1 MAGWGMMNF
10 QTAVLAPVP
19 LFASSLLFEVSD
31 EVKPAEVLDRLSNL
45 VVGDGVVIGLG
56 QRLVGALGASVS
68 GHRTAPVVTRADIS
82 IPTNTEAVWC
92 LCSGVSRDEADQRVA
107 TTTAAL
113 TGVFDRASSLDLF
126 FFDGGRDLT
135 GYVDGTEN
143 PVDNDAVEAAIV
155 RDQGPGMDGSTF
167 VAVQKWVHD
176 LALFD
181 SFGTADCDNIFG
193 RTLEGD
199 IEIEDAPL
207 SAHVKRTAQ
216 EDFDPEAFV
225 VRRSMPWRDSNQEG
239 LLFIAYGKSFDAF
252 EALLNRMV
260 GLDDGIVDGLF
271 RFTEPVS
278 SAYFWCPPTAGHR
291 IDLSALN

>member
-1 MAGWGMMNF
+1 MVNF
-10 QTAVLAPVP
+10 QSAVLAPVP

-31 EVKPAEVLDRLSNL
+31 EVKPAEALDRLSNL
-45 VVGDGVVIGLG
+45 VVDDGVVIGLG
-56 QRLVGALGASVS
+56 HRLVGALGASVL

-82 IPTNTEAVWC
+82 IPANAEAVWC
-92 LCSGVSRDEADQRVA
+92 LCSGVSRQEADQRVA
-107 TTTAAL
+107 TTVAAL
-113 TGVFDRASSLDLF
+113 TGVFELASSLDLF

-225 VRRSMPWRDSNQEG
+225 VRRSMPWRDANQEG
-239 LLFIAYGKSFDAF
+239 LLFVAYGKSFDAF

-278 SAYFWCPPTAGHR
+278 SAYFWCPPTSGR
-291 IDLSALN
+291 QIDLSALS

>member
-1 MAGWGMMNF
+1 MLNF
-10 QTAVLAPVP
+10 QSAVLAPVP
-19 LFASSLLFEVSD
+19 LFASSLIFEVSN
-31 EVKPAEVLDRLSNL
+31 EVKPAEALDRLSNL
-45 VVGDGVVIGLG
+45 VADDGVVIGLG
-56 QRLVGALGASVS
+56 QRFVATLGVSVL

-82 IPTNTEAVWC
+82 IPANAEALWC
-92 LCSGVSRDEADQRVA
+92 LCSGASREETDQRVA
-107 TTTAAL
+107 TILAAL
-113 TGVFDRASSLDLF
+113 DGVFDLVSSLDLF

-135 GYVDGTEN
+135 GYMDGTEN
-143 PVDNDAVEAAIV
+143 PVDNDAVVAAIV
-155 RDQGPGMDGSTF
+155 RDHGPGMDGSTF

-176 LALFD
+176 LTLFT
-181 SFGTADCDNIFG
+181 SFGAVDCDNIFG
-193 RTLEGD
+193 RTIEGD
-199 IEIEDAPL
+199 IEIEDAPP

-225 VRRSMPWRDSNQEG
+225 VRRSMPWRDTNQEG

-278 SAYFWCPPTAGHR
+278 SAYFWCPPTSGGR
-291 IDLSALN
+291 IDFGALS

>member
-1 MAGWGMMNF
+1 M
-10 QTAVLAPVP
+10 
-19 LFASSLLFEVSD
+19 
-31 EVKPAEVLDRLSNL
+31 
-45 VVGDGVVIGLG
+45 
-56 QRLVGALGASVS
+56 
-68 GHRTAPVVTRADIS
+68 
-82 IPTNTEAVWC
+82 
-92 LCSGVSRDEADQRVA
+92 
-107 TTTAAL
+107 
-113 TGVFDRASSLDLF
+113 F
-126 FFDGGRDLT
+126 FFEDGRDLT

-143 PVDNDAVEAAIV
+143 PVDNEAVVAAIV
-155 RDQGPGMDGSTF
+155 QNQGSGMDGSSF

-176 LALFD
+176 LTLFA
-181 SFGTADCDNIFG
+181 SFGTGECDNIFG
-193 RTLEGD
+193 RTLEDD

-225 VRRSMPWRDSNQEG
+225 VRRSMPWRDTNQKG

-278 SAYFWCPPTAGHR
+278 SAYFWCPPTSGRR
-291 IDLSALN
+291 INLSALS